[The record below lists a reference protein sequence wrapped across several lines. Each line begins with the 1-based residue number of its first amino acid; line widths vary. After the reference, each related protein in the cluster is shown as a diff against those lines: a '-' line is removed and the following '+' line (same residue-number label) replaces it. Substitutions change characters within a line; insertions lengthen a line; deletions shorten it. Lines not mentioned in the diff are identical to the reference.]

1 MSSNKKSDHYT
12 IISYILLFFSFSI
25 LGYIWEVILHLIN
38 YGELVN
44 RGTLYGPW
52 LPIYG
57 WGGLI
62 AIILFRKIKNKPI
75 LLFFLCVIVCGIIEY
90 GTSIFLEHIYHVR
103 YWDYTGWFL
112 NLNGRICLSGLLCF
126 GIGCCAAIYYI
137 GPYLNH
143 YFQKINIKILLVVCV
158 LLMSLFIFD
167 NIYTNCYPRIGKG
180 ITTSIKKD

>member
-1 MSSNKKSDHYT
+1 MKFNKKFFQKF
-12 IISYILLFFSFSI
+12 IYILFLFFISAI
-25 LGYIWEVILHLIN
+25 LGGMMETIYVFLLFQKFDI
-38 YGELVN
+38 G
-44 RGTLYGPW
+44 GFMYGPW
-52 LPIYG
+52 RPIYG
-57 WGGLI
+57 FGCLLLYFITRKVKGGNL
-62 AIILFRKIKNKPI
+62 AI
-75 LLFFLCVIVCGIIEY
+75 FFQCFFIC
-90 GTSIFLEHIYHVR
+90 SIFEYLSSYFLELIFNRTWWNYSHL
-103 YWDYTGWFL
+103 FL